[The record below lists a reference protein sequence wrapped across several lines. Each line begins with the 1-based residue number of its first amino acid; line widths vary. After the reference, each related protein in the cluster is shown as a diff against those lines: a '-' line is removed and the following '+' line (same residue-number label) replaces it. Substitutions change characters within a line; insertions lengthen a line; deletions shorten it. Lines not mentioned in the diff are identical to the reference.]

1 VTRQIRLVVNPSAGK
16 GRALEVLPQ
25 VAGTLRDGGAE
36 LQILLSRDF
45 AEARSMTYQAVDDGV
60 DVLAVMGGDG
70 MMHLG
75 VNTSAAAHL
84 ARGSR
89 TTLGL
94 IPAGTG
100 NDLCRGIGLDPQDAV
115 AAAAVIAAGYT
126 RAIDLARV
134 ADTYVAAVLATG
146 VDALVNR
153 RANEMPWPRGSTR
166 YAVAVMAE
174 LRVFSPLR
182 YRLTLD
188 GRVRELEAMLVAIGN
203 TRSYGGGMLIC
214 PKADPYDGLLDVTI
228 IHPVGRLKLLRL
240 FPEMYS
246 GKFARDPCVEQLR
259 AREVTIEGPGLV
271 GFGDGEMIAAAPLTV
286 CSVPRALPV
295 FVPHN

>member
-1 VTRQIRLVVNPSAGK
+1 MTRHIRLVVNPSAGK
-16 GRALEVLPQ
+16 GRALEVLPH
-25 VAGTLRDGGAE
+25 VAGRLRDGAAHLE
-36 LQILLSRDF
+36 ILLSRDF
-45 AEARSMTYQAVDDGV
+45 AEAQSMTRRAIDDGV

-84 ARGSR
+84 SGDKR

-100 NDLCRGIGLDPQDAV
+100 NDLCRGIGLDPRDAV
-115 AAAAVIAAGYT
+115 AAAAVIAEGYI

-134 ADTYVAAVLATG
+134 GDSYVGAVIGTG
-146 VDALVNR
+146 FDALVNR
-153 RANEMPWPRGSTR
+153 RANQMPWPRGSIR

-174 LRVFSPLR
+174 LRVFSPLH
-182 YRLTLD
+182 YRLTFD
-188 GRVRELEAMLVAIGN
+188 GEIREQQAMLVAIGN

-228 IHPVGRLKLLRL
+228 IHPMGRLKLLRL

-246 GKFARDPCVEQLR
+246 GTFIRDPCVEQLR
-259 AREVTIEGPGLV
+259 VRELTVDGPGLV

-286 CSVPRALPV
+286 CAVPGALPV
-295 FVPHN
+295 FVPG

>member
-1 VTRQIRLVVNPSAGK
+1 MSRQIRLVVNPSAGK
-16 GRALEVLPQ
+16 GRALELLPQ
-25 VAGTLRDGGAE
+25 VAGTLRDGGAD
-36 LQILLSRDF
+36 LDILLSRDF
-45 AEARSMTYQAVDDGV
+45 GEAQSMSWRAIQEGV

-75 VNTSAAAHL
+75 VNTVAAAHL
-84 ARGSR
+84 KGGSR

-100 NDLCRGIGLDPQDAV
+100 NDLCRGIGLDPRNAV
-115 AAAAVIAAGYT
+115 AAAAVIAAGYS
-126 RAIDLARV
+126 RSVDLAQV
-134 ADTYVAAVLATG
+134 GDTFVAAVLATG
-146 VDALVNR
+146 FDALVNR
-153 RANEMPWPRGSTR
+153 RANQMPWPKGATR
-166 YAVAVMAE
+166 YALATMAE
-174 LRVFSPLR
+174 LRVFSPLQ

-188 GRVRELEAMLVAIGN
+188 GKMRELQAMLVAIGN
-203 TRSYGGGMLIC
+203 TSSYGGGMLIC

-246 GKFARDPCVEQLR
+246 GKFVRDPSVEQLR
-259 AREVTIEGPGLV
+259 VREVTVEGLGLV

-286 CSVPRALPV
+286 CCAPRALPV
-295 FVPHN
+295 FTPQG